1 LINIDSIMQSLA
13 SLSAKEAA
21 ALLGVKPQT
30 LYAYASRGL
39 LRRTGTGKRRRY
51 LVEDLERLQLRQRA
65 RSGHGAVAAA
75 ALSFGQPVLDTRI
88 TDIDERGPR
97 YRGRSALQLAE
108 QGQSFEAVAELLWS
122 GELPQTAPRWQPLGG
137 AQRLR
142 AKSPA
147 SLEELL
153 LKLPSLTQLAP
164 ERHLRAREA
173 ELALGR
179 QLVRTLAQLLAG
191 RRTRRAPCTI
201 AELLAASCRAA
212 DARRARAALDLALV
226 LLADHELNAS
236 SFAARIAAS
245 TDAHLLACVQAALA
259 TLTGP
264 RHGGACDRVE
274 ALLVEAEG
282 LPQFGRVIEERSR
295 RGEALPGFGHPLY
308 PHGDPRAPPLLECA
322 HKLARHRSQVRKRVE
337 PALALARVMQRQGLP
352 PTVDFGLVA
361 LTRALGMAP
370 GSAALLFA
378 LGRSAGWVAHV
389 LEQRSS
395 ETVLRP
401 RARYLGA

>member
-1 LINIDSIMQSLA
+1 MQSLA
-13 SLSAKEAA
+13 SLSALEAA
-21 ALLGVKPQT
+21 RLLGVKPQT

-65 RSGHGAVAAA
+65 RAGHGPVAAA

-97 YRGRSALQLAE
+97 YRGHSALELAE
-108 QGQSFEAVAELLWS
+108 QGRSFEAVAELLWS
-122 GELPQTAPRWQPLGG
+122 GELLETAPLWQPFAG

-142 AKSPA
+142 GAAPA
-147 SLEELL
+147 SLEALL
-153 LKLPSLTQLAP
+153 LKLPSLTQLAA

-179 QLVRTLAQLLAG
+179 HLIRTLAQLLTG
-191 RRTRRAPCTI
+191 PQPRRAPCSI
-201 AELLAASCRAA
+201 AQLLSVRCRGI
-212 DARRARAALDLALV
+212 DARRARAALDMALV

-245 TDAHLLACVQAALA
+245 TGAHLLACTQAALA

-282 LPQFGRVIEERSR
+282 LPQFSRVIEERSR

-308 PHGDPRAPPLLECA
+308 PQGDPRAQPLLERA
-322 HKLARHRSQVRKRVE
+322 HALSRSSPRARKRVE

-352 PTVDFGLVA
+352 ATVDFGLVA

-395 ETVLRP
+395 EMVLRP